1 MTVVGCPLSQ
11 PPGSASRPSVR
22 NSFSIPR
29 LWSDARAEPVGR
41 EQVDPGQHPHQV
53 VDPQRQ
59 DQAEQDDAPPASRVA
74 RREVRHRVA
83 DEQRQP
89 DRDDHELDRAQRDG
103 QELPAVPDVLQHLE
117 HVADVPVQRVPERDG
132 LRERVL
138 VAEGDGQDRV
148 EGDEE
153 EDGQPRDARQREQP
167 PRPARAAHQPTLNF
181 DQASSQKRCPSTL
194 SCRSSWLAA
203 NWSGRTTACSSDFGI
218 SPASGAPPRRCSSA
232 AGCSR

>member
-22 NSFSIPR
+22 NSFSIPKAVK
-29 LWSDARAEPVGR
+29 DARAEPVGR
-41 EQVDPGQHPHQV
+41 QQVDPREHPHQV

-59 DQAEQDDAPPASRVA
+59 DQPDQDEALPAPGVTRG
-74 RREVRHRVA
+74 EVGHRIA
-83 DEQRQP
+83 DEQREP
-89 DRDDHELDRAQRDG
+89 DRDGHELDRAQRDG
-103 QELPAVPDVLQHLE
+103 QELVAVPDVLQHLE

-132 LRERVL
+132 LGQRVL

-153 EDGQPRDARQREQP
+153 EDGQPRDAGQREQP
-167 PRPARAAHQPTLNF
+167 PGPARAAHQPTLNF

-203 NWSGRTTACSSDFGI
+203 NWSGRTTACSSDLGI
-218 SPASGAPPRRCSSA
+218 RSRFRSASASMFFCG
-232 AGCSR
+232 GV

>member
-11 PPGSASRPSVR
+11 PPGSSSRPSVR
-22 NSFSIPR
+22 NSCSIPR

-41 EQVDPGQHPHQV
+41 EQVDPRQHPHQV

-59 DQAEQDDAPPASRVA
+59 DQAEQDEALPAPGVA
-74 RREVRHRVA
+74 RREVRDRVA
-83 DEQRQP
+83 DEQRQR
-89 DRDDHELDRAQRDG
+89 DRDGDELDRAQRDG
-103 QELPAVPDVLQHLE
+103 QELARRAQMFVEHVE

-132 LRERVL
+132 LRQRVL

-153 EDGQPRDARQREQP
+153 EDRQPRDAGQREQP
-167 PRPARAAHQPTLNF
+167 PRPARAAHQPALNF
-181 DQASSQKRCPSTL
+181 DQASSQKRWPSTL
-194 SCRSSWLAA
+194 SWSSSWLAA

-218 SPASGAPPRRCSSA
+218 RPCLSSA
-232 AGCSR
+232 SASMSFCGGV